1 MYNLITEKLDRL
13 NKLNKQLRIV
23 KDLEVGTLDQSLPQT
38 ESEIEAE
45 IARLKKELNYK

>member
-23 KDLEVGTLDQSLPQT
+23 KDLEVGTLDASLPQIQ
-38 ESEIEAE
+38 SEIEAA
-45 IARLKKELNYK
+45 ISQVKAELNYK